1 MELIGPMNIMNRL
14 KSEASHLRGFRK
26 YSASIRSKGMVVCD
40 TSYNK
45 FWISRWMGNIG
56 RKGKKA
62 LAAITLNM
70 FPKLELAV
78 ILMYLVMFPNVFRP
92 SSTPSSNTIRSFS
105 SKMMS
110 ALSLA
115 ISTAESTEIPM
126 SD

>member
-1 MELIGPMNIMNRL
+1 MSKCIG
-14 KSEASHLRGFRK
+14 S
-26 YSASIRSKGMVVCD
+26 
-40 TSYNK
+40 
-45 FWISRWMGNIG
+45 MGKNG
-56 RKGKKA
+56 RKA

-78 ILMYLVMFPNVFRP
+78 ILMYLVIFPNVFLP
-92 SSTPSSNTIRSFS
+92 SKTPSSNTIRSFS

-115 ISTAESTEIPM
+115 ISTAESTEIPI